1 MKYYQDLRAYYQN
14 SQLRSAIRDLV
25 HFTQDIYEQA
35 SILAS
40 DTFQELQEF
49 MVSVILL
56 ELKLISNN

>member
-49 MVSVILL
+49 MVSGILL
-56 ELKLISNN
+56 E